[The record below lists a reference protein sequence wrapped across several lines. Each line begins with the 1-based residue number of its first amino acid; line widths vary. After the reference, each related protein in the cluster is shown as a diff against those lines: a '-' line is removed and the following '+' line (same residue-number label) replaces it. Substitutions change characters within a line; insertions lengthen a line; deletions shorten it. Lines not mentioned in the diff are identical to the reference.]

1 MGYAPMLSTAMNLK
15 KWNTLSP
22 EVQQVFMDLRD
33 EYPDKFAELLTEHFM
48 EVSIPSLKEQGIEFI
63 DLPQE
68 ELNELQNNP

>member
-1 MGYAPMLSTAMNLK
+1 
-15 KWNTLSP
+15 
-22 EVQQVFMDLRD
+22 MDLRD